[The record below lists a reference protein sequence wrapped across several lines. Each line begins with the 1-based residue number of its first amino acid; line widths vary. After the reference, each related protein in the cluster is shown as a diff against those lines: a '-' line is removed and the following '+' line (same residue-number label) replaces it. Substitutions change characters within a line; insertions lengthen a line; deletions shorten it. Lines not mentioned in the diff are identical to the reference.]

1 MKTAVKYFFGIAL
14 VFIVASRAT
23 GAGTLITDTFN
34 GASNLQR
41 TLQGR

>member
-1 MKTAVKYFFGIAL
+1 MKTGLKYFFGIAAL
-14 VFIVASRAT
+14 FILASHAT
-23 GAGTLITDTFN
+23 GGGQLISSTFN